1 MGLTPATARTLCDR
15 ILDLVAADS
24 ATVHISAADDQH
36 VRFANNDISSSA
48 LIDQLELTLTVGYGR
63 RSATVATTAT
73 DERALVRL
81 VDQSQAL
88 AKLAPEDPE
97 HMPPVEPSQFAE
109 PIAWSDRTANAA
121 PEDAVGWLR
130 PVIERARAAGVDTAG
145 YLTRSVGGSTLANS
159 SGLFV
164 QQRST
169 SVGFSLTART
179 PAGRGSGWASTQVT
193 DIRDLDLAAV
203 GEQAIGKALASR
215 NPVSRAPGR
224 TTVVLEA
231 AAVRDLVGW
240 LLWRLERRPFDEGRS
255 FLNRLVEQGSDP
267 LGAALFGNS
276 ATLLSDPLDPAAPC
290 ATHADGLPL
299 TRTPWIENG
308 TLKSLAVG
316 RYWARKQGL
325 PPQPTP
331 GNLLMPGDGKS
342 LDELVGMV
350 DDGILITRIW
360 YLRELEPETLLVT
373 GLTRDGTFAIQQGR
387 LAGPVQNFRF
397 NESPLNIL
405 RRIVASGIPCRVLGS
420 ESDFPAHVPPL
431 VVADFNLSSISDA
444 S

>member
-109 PIAWSDRTANAA
+109 PIAWSDRTATAA

-203 GEQAIGKALASR
+203 GRQAIGKALASR
-215 NPVSRAPGR
+215 NPVARAPGR

-240 LLWRLERRPFDEGRS
+240 LLWRLDRRPFDEGRS

-299 TRTPWIENG
+299 TRTPGIENG
-308 TLKSLAVG
+308 RLTSLAVG
-316 RYWARKQGL
+316 RYWAGKQGI

-331 GNLLMPGDGKS
+331 GNL
-342 LDELVGMV
+342 
-350 DDGILITRIW
+350 LITRIW